1 MTKHI
6 ITDGEFH
13 LEATGDINLRSTTGS
28 INMFGVGDVMNEGNA
43 SFAGDVTI
51 SGNLTVLGTP
61 TTVNSTDTLIKDN
74 IIELN
79 VGEVG
84 AGVSSLYSGIQIDR
98 GSLTDV
104 AIRWNE
110 TTDKWQITNDGTTYL
125 NIAAASGIFLENV
138 VEDTTPQ
145 LGGDLDVTGT
155 SFVTTSNGNITF
167 APNGT
172 GDVLPGTDST
182 YDFGATATRW
192 ANIYSDAL
200 DATSIT
206 GTLQTAAQA
215 NITSLGTLSGLGVTG
230 TVTVTGQLDI
240 DNLSVNGNTVTATTG
255 DITLT
260 PATGSAVNL
269 DDTNI
274 TADGGVFT
282 ITGQIDVDNINING
296 NTISSTDA
304 NGNIVLTPNGTG
316 ATQGVVNI
324 NTNSAMNLPAGTT
337 AERPAAFGSAG
348 DFRFNTSTANIEYS
362 DGGSWTS
369 LIGTSTNIIS
379 QGNSDVTVSD
389 AGVGT
394 ITMTVDGGTTAT
406 FDVDG
411 LDIVT
416 GDTYQINGTSVL
428 SSTTLGSGVTASSL
442 TSVGTISSGTW
453 SGSFGAVSGA
463 NITSLTAA
471 NISSGNL
478 GSGVYSYAMADAQNF
493 AYKISFLDTTL
504 NSSGNFQQLFES
516 GAGEFTY
523 NPNTDTLTV
532 GTISVGAITGT
543 SISGYAQ
550 LGVAQTFTKTQTW
563 TKGADVA
570 SASSLTLGDGNYFDI
585 TGTTTVTAI
594 STKGTGTVVKL
605 HFDAALTLTHHAS
618 NLVLPGGANITT
630 AVGDEA
636 EFTEFTTG
644 QWRCTNYQ
652 VAASAPGGG
661 SGGLQSVQVFTA
673 GGTWTRPAGIALVKV
688 FVTGGGGG
696 GGDGSSTNHIS
707 AGGGGG
713 GTAIKYLDVSAL
725 SSETVTVGAAGAGGV
740 GGASGG
746 NGGTSSFGAL
756 CSATG
761 GIGGGANYSQVSA
774 SGGVGSSGD
783 MNLDGARGGIGAASQ
798 AYGTGAGGGSFWSP
812 TMSSGRGST
821 QYETATPVAGTYGRG
836 GQGNTNNDGGA
847 GGAGV
852 VVVEEYA

>member
-1 MTKHI
+1 VTKHI

-463 NITSLTAA
+463 NLTSLTAA

-478 GSGVYSYAMADAQNF
+478 ASGVYSYAVADAQNF

-543 SISGYAQ
+543 SIQVTSGDIIPATDSTIQNVGTAADPWTNMYA
-550 LGVAQTFTKTQTW
+550 AQFHGQATSAQY
-563 TKGADVA
+563 ADLA
-570 SASSLTLGDGNYFDI
+570 ENYLAD
-585 TGTTTVTAI
+585 ADYEE
-594 STKGTGTVVKL
+594 GTV
-605 HFDAALTLTHHAS
+605 
-618 NLVLPGGANITT
+618 
-630 AVGDEA
+630 
-636 EFTEFTTG
+636 
-644 QWRCTNYQ
+644 
-652 VAASAPGGG
+652 
-661 SGGLQSVQVFTA
+661 
-673 GGTWTRPAGIALVKV
+673 
-688 FVTGGGGG
+688 
-696 GGDGSSTNHIS
+696 
-707 AGGGGG
+707 
-713 GTAIKYLDVSAL
+713 LDF
-725 SSETVTVGAAGAGGV
+725 
-740 GGASGG
+740 GG
-746 NGGTSSFGAL
+746 NLEIT
-756 CSATG
+756 
-761 GIGGGANYSQVSA
+761 Q
-774 SGGVGSSGD
+774 
-783 MNLDGARGGIGAASQ
+783 
-798 AYGTGAGGGSFWSP
+798 
-812 TMSSGRGST
+812 ST
-821 QYETATPVAGTYGRG
+821 TDHSRKI
-836 GQGNTNNDGGA
+836 
-847 GGAGV
+847 AGV
-852 VVVEEYA
+852 VSLHPASLMNSALEGDHVTAVALQGRVPVKVQGTIRKGDMMVSAGNGRARAEADPKMGSVLGKALEDFDGTGEGIIEVVVGRV